1 MCIYL
6 LLVLVGEGEQRGDV
20 EHELVLLVGGV
31 HAADCDCRYAIKNIY
46 SCNIICVYPPV
57 STGHVRPGVEA
68 AAELGPVPQ
77 LHPVAQQRQELL
89 EPLAAWQAE
98 R

>member
-1 MCIYL
+1 MYLHIYL
-6 LLVLVGEGEQRGDV
+6 LLVLVGEGEQGGDV

-31 HAADCDCRYAIKNIY
+31 HAVDRSLKNIY
-46 SCNIICVYPPV
+46 NCNKIFVYPPV
-57 STGHVRPGVEA
+57 SAGHVRPGVEA

-77 LHPVAQQRQELL
+77 LHLVAQQGQELL
-89 EPLAAWQAE
+89 EPLAAWRAE